1 MGTDSSEDPRRG
13 TRSGKGK
20 GKQLPPLPPHLQEP
34 NYRVSPRQHAST
46 KSFLTGSE
54 ADGGVGELEDLAE
67 AYIMR
72 DEAELH
78 FPNLSYAGNEDSN
91 DSYSSESVK
100 SRSAAANR
108 VGESTSELSLLVSS
122 IDRFMQDGAEV
133 VEPEEPAKIPPT
145 RSRVSSDQLLSP
157 KKMKKKKKQPEDV
170 SPMDKQVAD
179 GVDPILLDLLEDE
192 LPTVPLEEL
201 VPEPLELL
209 ETFPRCTSMAVCNK
223 RWLKPSRME
232 AMPTSSFA
240 PSPIKPKRRFLYKD
254 DLPGFSIDSDLEQ
267 EKMPISKR
275 RKKEADLPKPKRII
289 IYKDDLPGF
298 EVLPDSDVEEAEKKK
313 KKGSKVAKT
322 KAAKDDVQEVEKP
335 KPKNPEAAS
344 KTDDAPKP
352 KRIIIYK
359 DDLPGFEALPDS
371 DVESEKLPGKKRG
384 GKPGPKQGK
393 KKKQAISAKIIEDDD
408 KDSDSVSVDSFSS
421 TSSGPKKKRKVN
433 KTGFPSPKKKKVT
446 IKNQEINNLS
456 PKVKL
461 DKNLVM
467 NNLKGHS
474 GVSETSPKTSKLE
487 DSSSKKKAHKQL
499 KLDRFI
505 TKQKPKSSHSEHGS
519 DDEMANSRRS
529 ATMKAKNYSE
539 LESDTESL
547 LEVSVGGSVKS
558 LSGKKQ
564 KSDVTSK
571 SKKK

>member
-1 MGTDSSEDPRRG
+1 
-13 TRSGKGK
+13 
-20 GKQLPPLPPHLQEP
+20 
-34 NYRVSPRQHAST
+34 
-46 KSFLTGSE
+46 
-54 ADGGVGELEDLAE
+54 
-67 AYIMR
+67 
-72 DEAELH
+72 
-78 FPNLSYAGNEDSN
+78 
-91 DSYSSESVK
+91 
-100 SRSAAANR
+100 
-108 VGESTSELSLLVSS
+108 
-122 IDRFMQDGAEV
+122 MQNGAEV

-275 RKKEADLPKPKRII
+275 RPKEEPKVEKFVPVVKEEEVSEEEEEPKRKKRGPSPTKKKEADLPKPKRII

-335 KPKNPEAAS
+335 KKS
-344 KTDDAPKP
+344 TKTQTNF
-352 KRIIIYK
+352 Y
-359 DDLPGFEALPDS
+359 S
-371 DVESEKLPGKKRG
+371 
-384 GKPGPKQGK
+384 
-393 KKKQAISAKIIEDDD
+393 IS
-408 KDSDSVSVDSFSS
+408 
-421 TSSGPKKKRKVN
+421 
-433 KTGFPSPKKKKVT
+433 
-446 IKNQEINNLS
+446 
-456 PKVKL
+456 
-461 DKNLVM
+461 M
-467 NNLKGHS
+467 
-474 GVSETSPKTSKLE
+474 
-487 DSSSKKKAHKQL
+487 
-499 KLDRFI
+499 
-505 TKQKPKSSHSEHGS
+505 
-519 DDEMANSRRS
+519 
-529 ATMKAKNYSE
+529 
-539 LESDTESL
+539 
-547 LEVSVGGSVKS
+547 
-558 LSGKKQ
+558 
-564 KSDVTSK
+564 
-571 SKKK
+571 

>member
-1 MGTDSSEDPRRG
+1 MG
-13 TRSGKGK
+13 
-20 GKQLPPLPPHLQEP
+20 
-34 NYRVSPRQHAST
+34 
-46 KSFLTGSE
+46 
-54 ADGGVGELEDLAE
+54 
-67 AYIMR
+67 
-72 DEAELH
+72 
-78 FPNLSYAGNEDSN
+78 
-91 DSYSSESVK
+91 
-100 SRSAAANR
+100 
-108 VGESTSELSLLVSS
+108 
-122 IDRFMQDGAEV
+122 
-133 VEPEEPAKIPPT
+133 
-145 RSRVSSDQLLSP
+145 
-157 KKMKKKKKQPEDV
+157 
-170 SPMDKQVAD
+170 
-179 GVDPILLDLLEDE
+179 
-192 LPTVPLEEL
+192 
-201 VPEPLELL
+201 
-209 ETFPRCTSMAVCNK
+209 
-223 RWLKPSRME
+223 RME

-254 DLPGFSIDSDLEQ
+254 DLPGFSIDSNLEQ

-275 RKKEADLPKPKRII
+275 RPKEEPKVEKFVPVVKEEEVSEEEDEPKRKKRGPSPTKKKEADLPKPKRII

-313 KKGSKVAKT
+313 KKGFKVAKT

-408 KDSDSVSVDSFSS
+408 KDSDSVSVESFSS
-421 TSSGPKKKRKVN
+421 SSSGPKKKRKVN
-433 KTGFPSPKKKKVT
+433 KTGFPSPKK
-446 IKNQEINNLS
+446 Q
-456 PKVKL
+456 
-461 DKNLVM
+461 
-467 NNLKGHS
+467 
-474 GVSETSPKTSKLE
+474 
-487 DSSSKKKAHKQL
+487 

>member
-1 MGTDSSEDPRRG
+1 
-13 TRSGKGK
+13 
-20 GKQLPPLPPHLQEP
+20 
-34 NYRVSPRQHAST
+34 
-46 KSFLTGSE
+46 
-54 ADGGVGELEDLAE
+54 
-67 AYIMR
+67 
-72 DEAELH
+72 
-78 FPNLSYAGNEDSN
+78 
-91 DSYSSESVK
+91 
-100 SRSAAANR
+100 
-108 VGESTSELSLLVSS
+108 
-122 IDRFMQDGAEV
+122 MQDGAEV

-157 KKMKKKKKQPEDV
+157 KKIKKKKKQPEDV

-275 RKKEADLPKPKRII
+275 RPKEEPKVEKFVPVVKEEEVSEEEDEPKRKKRGPSPTKKKEADLPKPKRII

-322 KAAKDDVQEVEKP
+322 KTAKDDVQEVEKP
-335 KPKNPEAAS
+335 KPKNSEAVA
-344 KTDDAPKP
+344 KADDAPKP

-421 TSSGPKKKRKVN
+421 TSSG
-433 KTGFPSPKKKKVT
+433 
-446 IKNQEINNLS
+446 
-456 PKVKL
+456 
-461 DKNLVM
+461 
-467 NNLKGHS
+467 
-474 GVSETSPKTSKLE
+474 
-487 DSSSKKKAHKQL
+487 
-499 KLDRFI
+499 
-505 TKQKPKSSHSEHGS
+505 
-519 DDEMANSRRS
+519 
-529 ATMKAKNYSE
+529 
-539 LESDTESL
+539 
-547 LEVSVGGSVKS
+547 
-558 LSGKKQ
+558 
-564 KSDVTSK
+564 
-571 SKKK
+571 

>member
-1 MGTDSSEDPRRG
+1 
-13 TRSGKGK
+13 
-20 GKQLPPLPPHLQEP
+20 
-34 NYRVSPRQHAST
+34 
-46 KSFLTGSE
+46 
-54 ADGGVGELEDLAE
+54 
-67 AYIMR
+67 
-72 DEAELH
+72 
-78 FPNLSYAGNEDSN
+78 
-91 DSYSSESVK
+91 
-100 SRSAAANR
+100 
-108 VGESTSELSLLVSS
+108 
-122 IDRFMQDGAEV
+122 MQDGAEV

-275 RKKEADLPKPKRII
+275 RPKEEPKVEKFVPVVKEEEVSEEEDEPKRKKRGPSPTKKKEADLPKPKRII

-322 KAAKDDVQEVEKP
+322 KTAKDDVQEVEKP
-335 KPKNPEAAS
+335 KPKNSEAVA
-344 KTDDAPKP
+344 KADDAPKP

-421 TSSGPKKKRKVN
+421 TSSG
-433 KTGFPSPKKKKVT
+433 
-446 IKNQEINNLS
+446 
-456 PKVKL
+456 
-461 DKNLVM
+461 
-467 NNLKGHS
+467 
-474 GVSETSPKTSKLE
+474 
-487 DSSSKKKAHKQL
+487 
-499 KLDRFI
+499 
-505 TKQKPKSSHSEHGS
+505 
-519 DDEMANSRRS
+519 
-529 ATMKAKNYSE
+529 
-539 LESDTESL
+539 
-547 LEVSVGGSVKS
+547 
-558 LSGKKQ
+558 
-564 KSDVTSK
+564 
-571 SKKK
+571 

>member
-1 MGTDSSEDPRRG
+1 
-13 TRSGKGK
+13 
-20 GKQLPPLPPHLQEP
+20 
-34 NYRVSPRQHAST
+34 
-46 KSFLTGSE
+46 
-54 ADGGVGELEDLAE
+54 
-67 AYIMR
+67 
-72 DEAELH
+72 
-78 FPNLSYAGNEDSN
+78 
-91 DSYSSESVK
+91 
-100 SRSAAANR
+100 
-108 VGESTSELSLLVSS
+108 
-122 IDRFMQDGAEV
+122 MQNGAEV

-275 RKKEADLPKPKRII
+275 RPKEEPKVEKFVPVVKEEEVSEEEDEPKRKKRGPSPTKKKEADLPKPKRII

-313 KKGSKVAKT
+313 KKGSKVVKT
-322 KAAKDDVQEVEKP
+322 KTAKDDVQEVEKP
-335 KPKNPEAAS
+335 KSKNLEAAS

-421 TSSGPKKKRKVN
+421 TSSG
-433 KTGFPSPKKKKVT
+433 
-446 IKNQEINNLS
+446 
-456 PKVKL
+456 
-461 DKNLVM
+461 
-467 NNLKGHS
+467 
-474 GVSETSPKTSKLE
+474 
-487 DSSSKKKAHKQL
+487 
-499 KLDRFI
+499 
-505 TKQKPKSSHSEHGS
+505 
-519 DDEMANSRRS
+519 
-529 ATMKAKNYSE
+529 
-539 LESDTESL
+539 
-547 LEVSVGGSVKS
+547 
-558 LSGKKQ
+558 
-564 KSDVTSK
+564 
-571 SKKK
+571 